1 MDIIATFSLAKEMG
15 LEVGQIASMLG
26 IYFLLRR
33 DLLKVIDTQFDKLI
47 KAINAL
53 EKSHN
58 ERLNKIETHVGL
70 KKE

>member
-1 MDIIATFSLAKEMG
+1 MEIVALFSMAKEMG
-15 LEVGQIASMLG
+15 LDIGHISSMLVV
-26 IYFLLRR
+26 YFLLRR

-58 ERLNKIETHVGL
+58 DRLNKIETHVGL